1 MRAPLRL
8 PFLVQVLILLS
19 VTVFAVQVMT
29 VVLIG
34 VLPRP
39 RPIVF
44 RAADVAAALEP
55 GAAQAGLDVRL
66 LRTEQASA
74 PAPALQ
80 DRIEAP
86 ITRRVLAQL
95 LSAPEDGIWF
105 SGGGGRPGAAMQ
117 NGGLGSL
124 FAPPP
129 RPTFRR
135 TRPQSPQALS
145 PEARQKLDANWP
157 IYGPFTAAM
166 HQADG
171 RWTVVQTRPEPFP
184 NANQRRIGLWLFA
197 CILLV
202 IPIAY
207 VFARRITAPILS
219 FAQAAEA
226 LGRDPGGAPAS
237 VDGPAEIARAANA
250 FNLMQARVRH
260 LIEDRTAMFGAIS
273 HDLKTPLARIRFR
286 VERDP
291 VGARQAILQDLRQME
306 EMLSQVLAFI
316 RGSEPK
322 ERAPLELRSVVE
334 CVVDGALPPGA
345 VHLEDGE
352 PLYVEGDPLDLTR
365 LFANLVDN
373 AIKYGERATI
383 RLDATDG
390 QARVEISDEGPGLAQ
405 GEIEKVFAPFYRA
418 DGARNQGRSGVGL
431 GLSVARSI
439 ARAHGGDVDLT
450 TGSDSGG
457 LTAIVTLPLQ
467 SLPEAA
473 PESQD

>member
-1 MRAPLRL
+1 MRSPLRL
-8 PFLVQVLILLS
+8 PFLVQVLILLA

-29 VVLIG
+29 VVMIG
-34 VLPRP
+34 LLPRP
-39 RPIVF
+39 RPVVF
-44 RAADVAAALEP
+44 RAADVASALEP
-55 GAAQAGLDVRL
+55 GAAGLDPRL
-66 LRTEQASA
+66 LRIEQASA
-74 PAPALQ
+74 PAPAQQ
-80 DRIEAP
+80 DRVEAP

-95 LSAPEDGIWF
+95 LSAPEDDVWF
-105 SGGGGRPGAAMQ
+105 SGSGGRPVAQ
-117 NGGLGSL
+117 TGGLSSL
-124 FAPPP
+124 FAPQP
-129 RPTFRR
+129 RPAFRR
-135 TRPQSPQALS
+135 TRAPSQQILSPQ
-145 PEARQKLDANWP
+145 ARQKLDANWP
-157 IYGPFTAAM
+157 IYGPFTVAM
-166 HQADG
+166 QQADG

-197 CILLV
+197 CVLLV
-202 IPIAY
+202 LPLAY

-226 LGRDPGGAPAS
+226 LGRDPGAAPAS
-237 VDGPAEIARAANA
+237 VDGPAELARAAHA

-373 AIKYGERATI
+373 AIKYGERASIT
-383 RLDATDG
+383 LAAADG
-390 QARVEISDEGPGLAQ
+390 QARVEISDQGPGLALD
-405 GEIEKVFAPFYRA
+405 EIEKVFAPFYRA
-418 DGARNQGRSGVGL
+418 DGGRNQGRSGVGL

-439 ARAHGGDVDLT
+439 ARAHGGDVNLT
-450 TGSDSGG
+450 TGSESGG
-457 LTAIVTLPLQ
+457 LTVIVTLPLQ